1 MCSKRNNQICLT
13 LYEKDCSE
21 HEQKGRE
28 MINNFKSFVKKTAS
42 KVDWL
47 RLAVSGAMMSLM
59 VGITAPNMVLAGG
72 LDTGINEN
80 LSAGEIVKTIIDNIL
95 LKLFPLVG
103 VFFILSGIFKLILAY
118 RSDNPE
124 GQTAAAKDIA
134 IGAALCV
141 IALLWLPIGNLIFK

>member
-1 MCSKRNNQICLT
+1 
-13 LYEKDCSE
+13 
-21 HEQKGRE
+21 

-80 LSAGEIVKTIIDNIL
+80 LSAGEIVETIIDSIL

-103 VFFILSGIFKLILAY
+103 VFFILSGVFKLIMAY
-118 RSDNPE
+118 RSENPE
-124 GQTAAAKDIA
+124 GQSAAAKDIA